1 MDVFF
6 HVFVILHCGKPFHVY
21 VFGLAGAAV
30 AGLSDILKVPAILI
44 KAVTNVVDG
53 GKPSIVEYRQNLAAV
68 TAGLG
73 LAVKLISSMGSASLN
88 LKLTVAFG
96 IPLIWCDAE

>member
-1 MDVFF
+1 MYLCFYT
-6 HVFVILHCGKPFHVY
+6 GKPFHVY

-30 AGLSDILKVPAILI
+30 AGVADILKVPAILI

-53 GKPSIVEYRQNLAAV
+53 DKPSIVEYRQNLAAV
-68 TAGLG
+68 TAALG

-88 LKLTVAFG
+88 LKLTAAFG